1 MSELVGRLYRLA
13 SLTYSGGDYFD
24 IVRFAIPALDH
35 DRERHSRDFEFNRA
49 ETIRQRSN
57 IQIYLLASFISTQG
71 ARNFPITPQL
81 SAQPTQIQ
89 RDLTTKNQ
97 AVNIRKNLQKIST
110 NFRPWTSFG
119 AEFVV
124 SVFLALHRS

>member
-1 MSELVGRLYRLA
+1 MTEKGIRVTSNSTDAESLA
-13 SLTYSGGDYFD
+13 NGAISRYIFLRALSQLRGSG
-24 IVRFAIPALDH
+24 
-35 DRERHSRDFEFNRA
+35 
-49 ETIRQRSN
+49 
-57 IQIYLLASFISTQG
+57 
-71 ARNFPITPQL
+71 NFPITPQL

-89 RDLTTKNQ
+89 RDLTTKDQ
-97 AVNIRKNLQKIST
+97 AVNIRKNIQEIST